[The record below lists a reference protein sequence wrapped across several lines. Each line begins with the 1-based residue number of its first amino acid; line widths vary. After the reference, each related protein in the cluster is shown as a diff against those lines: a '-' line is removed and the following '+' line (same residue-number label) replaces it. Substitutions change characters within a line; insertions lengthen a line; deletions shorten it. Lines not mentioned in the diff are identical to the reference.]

1 MSINLL
7 LAAIMLINFMLV
19 ASSRVSKCIQLAA
32 FQGGILGLVLVLMH
46 ERWTVLV
53 LLMAMSTAAIKG
65 ILIPY
70 MLNRAQDRMKPQR
83 EPEPYVGY
91 TTSLV
96 MAAAGTGLAFLLARR
111 LPLQAG
117 NLGTLFVP
125 ASIMALFTGFLL
137 LTTRKRA
144 LLQVVGYL
152 VLENGVYLFSLLL
165 VKEMPLLVETGVLL
179 DLVVGIAVM
188 GIVINHIQTAFDS
201 QDTHRLAHLKD

>member
-1 MSINLL
+1 MTPNLL

-19 ASSRVSKCIQLAA
+19 ASGRVSKCIQLAA
-32 FQGGILGLVLVLMH
+32 IQGILLAMILLLMH
-46 ERWTVLV
+46 DHWSVMV
-53 LLMAMSTAAIKG
+53 LLMALSTAAIKG
-65 ILIPY
+65 VVIPV
-70 MLNRAQDRMKPQR
+70 MLNRAQDGMKPQR
-83 EPEPYVGY
+83 EPDPYVGY
-91 TTSLV
+91 TVSLV
-96 MAAAGTGLAFLLARR
+96 LAAAGTGMAFLLARR

-125 ASIMALFTGFLL
+125 ASITALFTGFLL

-179 DLVVGIAVM
+179 DLVVGIFVM

>member
-1 MSINLL
+1 MTPNLL

-32 FQGGILGLVLVLMH
+32 TQGILLAMILLLMH
-46 ERWTVLV
+46 DHWSFLV
-53 LLMAMSTAAIKG
+53 LLMALSTAGIKG
-65 ILIPY
+65 VVIPL

-83 EPEPYVGY
+83 EPDPYVGY
-91 TTSLV
+91 TVSLV

-179 DLVVGIAVM
+179 DLVVGIFVM

>member
-1 MSINLL
+1 MSPNLL

-19 ASSRVSKCIQLAA
+19 TTGRVHKCIQLAA
-32 FQGGILGLVLVLMH
+32 VQGGLLGLVL
-46 ERWTVLV
+46 LV
-53 LLMAMSTAAIKG
+53 MQEHWAWHVMLMAVTTLAIKG
-65 ILIPY
+65 LLIPV
-70 MLNRAQDRMKPQR
+70 MLTRAQDRMRPHR
-83 EPEPYVGY
+83 EPDPYVGY
-91 TTSLV
+91 TASLV
-96 MAAAGTGLAFLLARR
+96 LAAAGTGLAFLLARR

-125 ASIMALFTGFLL
+125 ASLSTLLTGFLL

-144 LLQVVGYL
+144 LLQVAGYL
-152 VLENGVYLFSLLL
+152 VLENGVYLFGLLL

-188 GIVINHIQTAFDS
+188 GIVINHILEAFDT

>member
-1 MSINLL
+1 MTPNLL

-32 FQGGILGLVLVLMH
+32 IQGGLLALLLLVMH
-46 ERWTVLV
+46 DHWPFHV
-53 LLMAMSTAAIKG
+53 LLMAFSTAAIKG
-65 ILIPY
+65 VVIPA

-83 EPEPYVGY
+83 EPDPYVGY
-91 TTSLV
+91 TLTLV
-96 MAAAGTGLAFLLARR
+96 MAAAGTGMAFILARR

-165 VKEMPLLVETGVLL
+165 VKQMPLLVETGVLL
-179 DLVVGIAVM
+179 DLVVGIFVM

>member
-19 ASSRVSKCIQLAA
+19 ASSRVAKCIQLAA
-32 FQGGILGLVLVLMH
+32 LQGGLLALVLLRMH
-46 ERWTVLV
+46 DHWPFHV
-53 LLMAMSTAAIKG
+53 LLMALTTAAIKG
-65 ILIPY
+65 VVIPT

>member
-1 MSINLL
+1 MTPNLL

-19 ASSRVSKCIQLAA
+19 ASNRVDKCISLAA
-32 FQGGILGLVLVLMH
+32 VQGLLLALILLLMH
-46 ERWTVLV
+46 PHWTFLA
-53 LLMAMSTAAIKG
+53 LLMAAGTAGIKG
-65 ILIPY
+65 VLIPV
-70 MLNRAQDRMKPQR
+70 MLHRAQDRMRQER

-91 TTSLV
+91 TATLI

-111 LPLQAG
+111 LPLQPG

-165 VKEMPLLVETGVLL
+165 VKEMPLLVESGVLL
-179 DLVVGIAVM
+179 DLVVGIFVM
-188 GIVINHIQTAFDS
+188 GIVINHITTAFDS

>member
-1 MSINLL
+1 MTPNLL

-19 ASSRVSKCIQLAA
+19 ASSRVNKCVQLAA
-32 FQGGILGLVLVLMH
+32 AQGILLALILLLMH
-46 ERWTVLV
+46 EHWSIVV
-53 LLMAMSTAAIKG
+53 LLMALSTAVIKG
-65 ILIPY
+65 VVIPG
-70 MLNRAQDRMKPQR
+70 MLLRAQERMKPQR

-91 TTSLV
+91 TLTLV

-125 ASIMALFTGFLL
+125 ASIMALVTGFLL

-165 VKEMPLLVETGVLL
+165 VKEMPLLVESGVLL
-179 DLVVGIAVM
+179 DLVVGIFVM

>member
-1 MSINLL
+1 MTPNLL

-19 ASSRVSKCIQLAA
+19 ASSRVNKCIQLAA
-32 FQGGILGLVLVLMH
+32 IQGGLLALVLLLMNDH
-46 ERWTVLV
+46 WPFHV
-53 LLMAMSTAAIKG
+53 LLMALSTAAIKG
-65 ILIPY
+65 VVIPS
-70 MLNRAQDRMKPQR
+70 MLHRAQDRMKPQR
-83 EPEPYVGY
+83 EPDPYVGY
-91 TTSLV
+91 TLTLV
-96 MAAAGTGLAFLLARR
+96 MAAAGTGMAFILARR

-179 DLVVGIAVM
+179 DLVVGIFVM

>member
-1 MSINLL
+1 MPTNLL

-19 ASSRVSKCIQLAA
+19 ASARVAKCIQLAA
-32 FQGGILGLVLVLMH
+32 LQGGLLALLLLLMH
-46 ERWTVLV
+46 DRWPIHVI
-53 LLMAMSTAAIKG
+53 LMALSTAAIKG
-65 ILIPY
+65 IVIPV
-70 MLNRAQDRMKPQR
+70 MLGRAQDRMPPQR

-91 TTSLV
+91 TLTLI

-125 ASIMALFTGFLL
+125 ASIMALVTGFLL

-144 LLQVVGYL
+144 LMQVVGYL

-165 VKEMPLLVETGVLL
+165 VKEMPLLVETGLLL
-179 DLVVGIAVM
+179 DLVVGIFVM
-188 GIVINHIQTAFDS
+188 GIVINHIQTAFDT

>member
-70 MLNRAQDRMKPQR
+70 MLNRAQDRMKAQR

-96 MAAAGTGLAFLLARR
+96 LAAVGTGLAFLLARH

-137 LTTRKRA
+137 LITRKRA

>member
-1 MSINLL
+1 MSTNLL

-19 ASSRVSKCIQLAA
+19 ASSRVAKCIQLAA
-32 FQGGILGLVLVLMH
+32 LQGGILGLILLRMHDHWTFLVI
-46 ERWTVLV
+46 
-53 LLMAMSTAAIKG
+53 LMALSTAAIKG
-65 ILIPY
+65 ALIPY
-70 MLNRAQDRMKPQR
+70 MLKTAQDRMKAQR

-91 TTSLV
+91 TTTLV
-96 MAAAGTGLAFLLARR
+96 LAAVGTGLAFLLARR

-117 NLGTLFVP
+117 SLGTLFVP
-125 ASIMALFTGFLL
+125 ASIMAIFTGFLL

>member
-1 MSINLL
+1 MTPNLL

-19 ASSRVSKCIQLAA
+19 ASNRVDKCIRLAA
-32 FQGGILGLVLVLMH
+32 VQGLLLA
-46 ERWTVLV
+46 LV
-53 LLMAMSTAAIKG
+53 LLLMHPHWTFLAFLMAAGTAGIKG
-65 ILIPY
+65 VLIPV
-70 MLNRAQDRMKPQR
+70 MLGRAQERMRQER
-83 EPEPYVGY
+83 EPEPYVSY
-91 TTSLV
+91 TTTLV

-165 VKEMPLLVETGVLL
+165 VKEMPLLVESGVLL
-179 DLVVGIAVM
+179 DLVVGIFVM
-188 GIVINHIQTAFDS
+188 GLVINHITSAFDS